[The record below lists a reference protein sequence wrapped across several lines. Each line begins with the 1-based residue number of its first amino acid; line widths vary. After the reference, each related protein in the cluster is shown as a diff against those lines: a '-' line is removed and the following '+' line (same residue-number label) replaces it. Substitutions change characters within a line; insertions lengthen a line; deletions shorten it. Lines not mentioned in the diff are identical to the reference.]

1 MIGHS
6 HVVKMLIESFPDV
19 SVVVPAF
26 DEEGNISQV
35 ISELLKVKEVIPNME
50 IIVVD
55 DYSSDGTVLKLM
67 KFKSITLI
75 LHLKNMGKG
84 AALRTGFK
92 AAKGR
97 VVVIQDADMEYFPGE
112 IPNIVRPILSGK
124 ADVVYG
130 SRFNSKPSSMSFM
143 HFLGNMFLSLV
154 ASLLYGKRITDIMT
168 GHKAFSNKVI
178 DSVDLKEDG
187 FAVEVELTAQI
198 LQNGWKFF
206 EVPIG
211 YTYRPNGVS
220 KIRNID
226 GLKSFIRLVVNALK
240 GQDSKRNNTCKS
252 IQSELQR
259 KQSIGI

>member
-1 MIGHS
+1 MYI
-6 HVVKMLIESFPDV
+6 LIESLPDV
-19 SVVVPAF
+19 SVVVPAY

-35 ISELLKVKEVIPNME
+35 ISELLKVKETIPNME

-55 DYSSDGTVLKLM
+55 DYSSDGTVLKLS
-67 KFKSITLI
+67 KFKSIILI

-130 SRFNSKPSSMSFM
+130 SRFNSKPYGMSYM
-143 HFLGNMFLSLV
+143 HFLGNMILSLV

-168 GHKAFSNKVI
+168 GYKAFSNEVLQSI
-178 DSVDLKEDG
+178 ELKENG
-187 FAVEVELTAQI
+187 FSVEVELTAQI
-198 LQNGWKFF
+198 LQNEWKFI

-211 YTYRPNGVS
+211 YTYRPNGIS
-220 KIRNID
+220 KIQNID
-226 GLKSFIRLVVNALK
+226 GLKCFVRLFVNALK
-240 GQDSKRNNTCKS
+240 ENDRNRDNVRNS
-252 IQSELQR
+252 IHGGLS
-259 KQSIGI
+259 

>member
-1 MIGHS
+1 
-6 HVVKMLIESFPDV
+6 
-19 SVVVPAF
+19 VVPAF

-35 ISELLKVKEVIPNME
+35 ISELLKVKKAIPSLE

-55 DYSSDGTVLKLM
+55 DYSSDGTVLKLS
-67 KFKSITLI
+67 KFKSINLI
-75 LHLKNMGKG
+75 LHLRNMGKG

-130 SRFNSKPSSMSFM
+130 SRFNSKPSGMSFM
-143 HFLGNMFLSLV
+143 HFLANMFLSLV

-168 GHKAFSNKVI
+168 GYKAFSNKVI
-178 DSVDLKEDG
+178 ESIDLKEDG
-187 FAVEVELTAQI
+187 FAVEVELTARV
-198 LQNGWKFF
+198 LQNGWKFI

-211 YTYRPNGVS
+211 YAYRPNGVS

-226 GLKSFIRLVVNALK
+226 GLRSLIQLFVNALK
-240 GQDSKRNNTCKS
+240 GQDNKRNNARKNTHY
-252 IQSELQR
+252 ELQK
-259 KQSIGI
+259 KQNIGN

>member
-1 MIGHS
+1 VYI
-6 HVVKMLIESFPDV
+6 LIESLPDV
-19 SVVVPAF
+19 SVVVPAY

-35 ISELLKVKEVIPNME
+35 ISELLKVKETIPNME

-55 DYSSDGTVLKLM
+55 DYSSDGTVLKLS
-67 KFKSITLI
+67 KFKSIILI

-130 SRFNSKPSSMSFM
+130 SRFNSKPYGMSYM
-143 HFLGNMFLSLV
+143 HFLGNMILSLV

-168 GHKAFSNKVI
+168 GYKAFSNEVLQSI
-178 DSVDLKEDG
+178 ELKENG
-187 FAVEVELTAQI
+187 FSVEVELTAQI
-198 LQNGWKFF
+198 LQNEWKFI

-211 YTYRPNGVS
+211 YTYRPNGIS
-220 KIRNID
+220 KIQNID
-226 GLKSFIRLVVNALK
+226 GLKCFVRLFVNALK
-240 GQDSKRNNTCKS
+240 ENDRNRDNVRNS
-252 IQSELQR
+252 IHGGLS
-259 KQSIGI
+259 

>member
-1 MIGHS
+1 M
-6 HVVKMLIESFPDV
+6 VKMLMESLPDV
-19 SVVVPAF
+19 SVVVPAY

-35 ISELLKVKEVIPNME
+35 ISELLKVKEIIPNME

-55 DYSSDGTVLKLM
+55 DYSSDGTVLQLS
-67 KFKSITLI
+67 KFKSINLI

-97 VVVIQDADMEYFPGE
+97 VVIIQDADMEYFPGE
-112 IPNIVRPILSGK
+112 IPNIVRPILSSK

-130 SRFNSKPSSMSFM
+130 SRFNSKPSGMSSI
-143 HFLGNMFLSLV
+143 HFLGNIILSLV
-154 ASLLYGKRITDIMT
+154 ASLLYRKRITDIMT
-168 GHKAFSNKVI
+168 GYKAFSNEVI
-178 DSVDLKEDG
+178 KSLDLKENG
-187 FAVEVELTAQI
+187 FSVEVELTSQI
-198 LQNGWKFF
+198 LQNKWKFR

-226 GLKSFIRLVVNALK
+226 GLKSLIYLFVNAVK
-240 GQDSKRNNTCKS
+240 
-252 IQSELQR
+252 
-259 KQSIGI
+259 

>member
-1 MIGHS
+1 
-6 HVVKMLIESFPDV
+6 MLTESFPDV

-55 DYSSDGTVLKLM
+55 DYSSDGTVLKLL
-67 KFKSITLI
+67 KFKSINLI

-112 IPNIVRPILSGK
+112 IPNIIKPILSSE

-130 SRFNSKPSSMSFM
+130 SRFNSKPYGMSYM
-143 HFLGNMFLSLV
+143 HFLGNMILSLV

-168 GHKAFSNKVI
+168 GYKAFSNEVI
-178 DSVDLKEDG
+178 ESVDLKEDG
-187 FAVEVELTAQI
+187 FCVEVELTAQI
-198 LQNGWKFF
+198 LQNGWKFI

-226 GLKSFIRLVVNALK
+226 GLKSLVRLFANALQGK
-240 GQDSKRNNTCKS
+240 DSKRNNTRKS
-252 IQSELQR
+252 IHSVPQHKR
-259 KQSIGI
+259 NFGK